1 MKRSKSRSAPA
12 RRVGGESTKPARK
25 ADRSAGAPAAGRA
38 VAPVIAGASELGSQ
52 PVAKV
57 AAASD
62 VGVTAAPTYRVLSLD
77 GGGIRGL
84 LTAIWLRDLR
94 QRLGS
99 PLRDHFHL
107 IAGTS
112 TGSIL
117 ACAVASGREPD
128 EIIALYRDKGE
139 DIFPG
144 LGGRLWSRVTRLLSD
159 GLSAPKYDGTGLVA
173 ALQEAFGDL
182 RFGDLPT
189 RTMVVAYDTQDRSA
203 KVFKSW
209 RMDHEERNN
218 AVWELVASSCSAPV
232 YFPAFPLTVNGELRS
247 MIDGGVSA
255 NNPCACAVAEAVRLN
270 SPVDASPAA
279 LPGLIVASFGTGQ
292 VTRPI
297 PYEAARQWGAVQW
310 MVPIIDVLMDGSGD
324 ATSYIVE
331 QLVGEQGYFRFNAA
345 LTDAYDDLDNAS
357 GVNLNALEGVAR
369 AYLTDGGGNT
379 KMARLANL
387 LMTTGKV

>member
-1 MKRSKSRSAPA
+1 MKRSKSRPAQA
-12 RRVGGESTKPARK
+12 RRVNGATSKPARK
-25 ADRSAGAPAAGRA
+25 ADPSVAAPAAP
-38 VAPVIAGASELGSQ
+38 APAAAMAGASELRSQ
-52 PVAKV
+52 PIAKV

-62 VGVTAAPTYRVLSLD
+62 VGATGVPTYRVLSLD

-117 ACAVASGREPD
+117 ACALASGREPD
-128 EIIALYRDKGE
+128 EIIALYREKGE
-139 DIFPG
+139 QIFPG
-144 LGGRLWSRVTRLLSD
+144 LGGRVWSRLTRIVSD
-159 GLSAPKYDGTGLVA
+159 GLSAPRYDGTGLIT
-173 ALQEAFGDL
+173 ALKEAFGEL

-218 AVWELVASSCSAPV
+218 FVWELVASSCSAPV
-232 YFPAFPLTVNGELRS
+232 YFPAFPLTVNGQLRP
-247 MIDGGVSA
+247 MIDGGVAA

-270 SPVDASPAA
+270 SPVDASPPA

-292 VTRPI
+292 TTRPI

-310 MVPIIDVLMDGSGD
+310 MLPIIDVLMDGSGD
-324 ATSYIVE
+324 STSYIVE
-331 QLVGEQGYFRFNAA
+331 QLVGEQGYFRFNTA
-345 LTDAYDDLDNAS
+345 LTDAYDDIDNAS
-357 GVNLNALEGVAR
+357 PVNLHALEGVATR
-369 AYLTDGGGNT
+369 YLSDGGGSA
-379 KMARLANL
+379 KVARLANL
-387 LMTTGKV
+387 LMSTGKV